1 MIQTVATLFG
11 LSLSLVLLFL
21 IRRDRLHIS
30 HGVTWGGAV
39 LSFARLGFAP
49 GLFDAIARELN
60 IIYGPTLAISLAIA
74 ALVIKALLLDI
85 ECSKLRVKNQRLA
98 QKLAMLESD
107 LTDHR
112 NATNKATRSL
122 G

>member
-11 LSLSLVLLFL
+11 LSLSLALLFL

-30 HGVTWGGAV
+30 HGVTWGVAV
-39 LSFARLGFAP
+39 LCFALLGFAP

-85 ECSKLRVKNQRLA
+85 ECSKLRVKSA
-98 QKLAMLESD
+98 PCPEIGHAGK
-107 LTDHR
+107 
-112 NATNKATRSL
+112 
-122 G
+122 

>member
-1 MIQTVATLFG
+1 
-11 LSLSLVLLFL
+11 
-21 IRRDRLHIS
+21 
-30 HGVTWGGAV
+30 
-39 LSFARLGFAP
+39 
-49 GLFDAIARELN
+49 
-60 IIYGPTLAISLAIA
+60 LAIA

-107 LTDHR
+107 LADHR
-112 NATNKATRSL
+112 NAKNKATRSL

>member
-30 HGVTWGGAV
+30 HGVTWGVAV
-39 LSFARLGFAP
+39 LCFALLGFAP

-98 QKLAMLESD
+98 QKLAMLESELAD
-107 LTDHR
+107 LR
-112 NATNKATRSL
+112 KATNKATSSL